1 MFSSIFQVIM
11 SAAVVVA
18 LHEVDKLPTPKY
30 LHVLIQILCNIHI
43 RATFHA
49 ATRPQTRG
57 ILASCAICISDP
69 FSHSVI
75 CKQYF

>member
-1 MFSSIFQVIM
+1 MFSGIVQVIM
-11 SAAVVVA
+11 STAVVMA
-18 LHEVDKLPTPKY
+18 LQKVDQLPTPKY
-30 LHVLIQILCNIHI
+30 LHVLIQILCNIH

-57 ILASCAICISDP
+57 LLASCAICISDP